1 MAVPLPPQ
9 SNPCWQRLA
18 NGGLQRIKTSHL
30 GTQLLAKRIERS
42 ADPVNVKAAE
52 IHAFF
57 VKWERILPSEV
68 AQLTAV

>member
-1 MAVPLPPQ
+1 MAVPVPPPT
-9 SNPCWQRLA
+9 SPCWQRLA
-18 NGGLQRIKTSHL
+18 TGGLQRIKTSHL

-42 ADPVNVKAAE
+42 TDPANVKAAE

-57 VKWERILPSEV
+57 VKWERILPNEV

>member
-1 MAVPLPPQ
+1 MAMIPPS

-42 ADPVNVKAAE
+42 TDPVGVKAAE

-57 VKWERILPSEV
+57 VKWERILANEIS
-68 AQLTAV
+68 QLTVI